1 MNQKIIELNLNIEPY
16 KKEDLIG
23 LFSNAVILQAV
34 DPDREQYLKSIVISI
49 SSLYPE
55 LLPSLNEKL
64 SFLDKTKEE
73 RILYLVDELSSKFQD
88 IPIKLIQQVKETYST
103 DTRPFSQIGK
113 EIVELFRIIMFM
125 ESIIDVPVNQEVLEQ
140 SILLIGPMEREKS
153 IISKKLVKRLICL
166 FFL

>member
-73 RILYLVDELSSKFQD
+73 KILYLVDELSSKFQD

-103 DTRPFSQIGK
+103 DEMHPIG
-113 EIVELFRIIMFM
+113 
-125 ESIIDVPVNQEVLEQ
+125 
-140 SILLIGPMEREKS
+140 
-153 IISKKLVKRLICL
+153 
-166 FFL
+166 

>member
-1 MNQKIIELNLNIEPY
+1 MSPNW
-16 KKEDLIG
+16 G
-23 LFSNAVILQAV
+23 SHH
-34 DPDREQYLKSIVISI
+34 
-49 SSLYPE
+49 
-55 LLPSLNEKL
+55 
-64 SFLDKTKEE
+64 
-73 RILYLVDELSSKFQD
+73 
-88 IPIKLIQQVKETYST
+88 